1 MFQTKKKIIVASGSP
16 RRQQFFK
23 NLGMEFQVLNIQ
35 KNELHEEQEYSIPE
49 QGVLGV
55 HDREER
61 PCGNEKPEEY
71 VKRMV
76 QSKTYGALSYL
87 GFLRD
92 GRSVSAVFEKNCAEQ
107 PLSFSFEKFSLS
119 HCIKESKDISV
130 ITADTVVCMAGE
142 ILGKPKSE
150 QEAFAML
157 KKLKGKT
164 HAVITAVAFT
174 DMADKACYVFS
185 DKTEVTF
192 APWADAVLEAYA
204 KTGEGFDKAG
214 AYGISGT
221 GSFLSSSVHGCLDT
235 VIGLPV
241 AKCVEF
247 LLWNGAITI

>member
-1 MFQTKKKIIVASGSP
+1 
-16 RRQQFFK
+16 
-23 NLGMEFQVLNIQ
+23 
-35 KNELHEEQEYSIPE
+35 
-49 QGVLGV
+49 
-55 HDREER
+55 
-61 PCGNEKPEEY
+61 
-71 VKRMV
+71 
-76 QSKTYGALSYL
+76 
-87 GFLRD
+87 
-92 GRSVSAVFEKNCAEQ
+92 
-107 PLSFSFEKFSLS
+107 
-119 HCIKESKDISV
+119 SV

>member
-76 QSKTYGALSYL
+76 QSKAYGALSYL
-87 GFLRD
+87 GFLRE

-119 HCIKESKDISV
+119 HCIKESKDIFV

>member
-76 QSKTYGALSYL
+76 QSKAYGALSYL

>member
-61 PCGNEKPEEY
+61 PCGNEKPVEY

-76 QSKTYGALSYL
+76 QSKAYGALSYL
-87 GFLRD
+87 GFLRE

-119 HCIKESKDISV
+119 HCIKESKDIFV

-174 DMADKACYVFS
+174 DIADKACYVFS

>member
-1 MFQTKKKIIVASGSP
+1 MFQTRKKIIVASGSP

-23 NLGMEFQVLNIQ
+23 NLGMDFQVLNIQ
-35 KNELHEEQEYSIPE
+35 KNELYEEREYSIPKR
-49 QGVLGV
+49 GVLGV

-76 QSKTYGALSYL
+76 RSKAYGALSYL
-87 GFLRD
+87 GVLEE
-92 GRSVSAVFEKNCAEQ
+92 GHTISAVFEKTCAEQ
-107 PLSFSFEKFSLS
+107 PLSFPFETFSFS
-119 HCIKESKDISV
+119 HLTEESKNISI
-130 ITADTVVCMAGE
+130 ITADTIVCMAGE
-142 ILGKPKSE
+142 ILGKPRSE

-174 DMADKACYVFS
+174 DMADKTCCVFS

-247 LLWNGAITI
+247 LLWNGAITV

>member
-49 QGVLGV
+49 QGVFGV

-76 QSKTYGALSYL
+76 QSKAYGALSYL
-87 GFLRD
+87 GFLRE

-119 HCIKESKDISV
+119 HCIKESKDIFV

>member
-76 QSKTYGALSYL
+76 QSKAYGALSYL
-87 GFLRD
+87 GFLRE

-119 HCIKESKDISV
+119 HCIKESKDIFV

-247 LLWNGAITI
+247 LLWNGAITV